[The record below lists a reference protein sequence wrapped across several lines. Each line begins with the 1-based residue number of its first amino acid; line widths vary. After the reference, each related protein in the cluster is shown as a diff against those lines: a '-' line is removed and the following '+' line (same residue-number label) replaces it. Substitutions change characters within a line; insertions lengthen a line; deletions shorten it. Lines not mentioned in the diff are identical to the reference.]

1 VLSVAALIFKTNP
14 EERMKKVL
22 IPTKLNAVARET
34 LERHGGYT
42 VVQDDSSELSVLA
55 SQHPDAHALIV
66 RSEKVTP
73 EIIDAMLSLK
83 VIIRAGAGYN
93 TIDTKYARSKQIDVM
108 NTPGANANAVAEEV
122 VALMLA
128 DARHVIPSDASTR
141 AGKWEKKNFMGREI
155 TGKTIGIVGFGA
167 IGQLVAKRLTGFDVK
182 VLAFDPFLSAERA
195 RDLGA
200 ESAELSEI
208 FEKCDYI
215 SLHMPEN
222 DETRGIIN
230 KSLLAR
236 MKNGA
241 TLINCARAGIINEDD
256 LRALKA
262 DKGLRFLND
271 VYPKDEAGDKPVADI
286 ADIMLPHLGASTAE
300 ANWNAAHRSATQLIG
315 YDDKGIASYVV
326 NRDVPEGLD
335 RAYSELAFA
344 LAHTCRGIAG
354 GNKQMKLIETSFY
367 GDLAQFGDWL
377 LVQIVAALSDDF
389 DRTLGY
395 DAALEYLKE
404 MGVEYFNRETD
415 TSKGYGNSI
424 TLDVTTSVDAAHFQR
439 ISVRGTVAEG
449 NMMISRIN
457 DFDKL
462 YFEPVGRA
470 VLFIYKDRPGVVG
483 QIGNALAEAGIN
495 IDDMRNPHDPSG
507 ENSLALM
514 RITGEAGGEVIEKI
528 SAQIDALHASCITY

>member
-1 VLSVAALIFKTNP
+1 
-14 EERMKKVL
+14 MKKVL

-34 LERHGGYT
+34 LNQHGNYQ
-42 VVQDDSSELSVLA
+42 VVQDDSADLATLA
-55 SQHPDAHALIV
+55 SQHPETYALIV
-66 RSEKVTP
+66 RSEKVTA
-73 EIIDAMLSLK
+73 EIIDALPSLK
-83 VIIRAGAGYN
+83 VVIRAGAGYN
-93 TIDTKYARSKQIDVM
+93 TIDIKHARSKNVDVM

-122 VALMLA
+122 IALMLA
-128 DARHVIPSDASTR
+128 DARHIIPADATTR
-141 AGKWEKKNFMGREI
+141 AGMWEKKNYMGREI
-155 TGKTIGIVGFGA
+155 TGKTVGIVGFGA
-167 IGQLVAKRLTGFDVK
+167 IGQLVAKRLAGFDVK
-182 VLAFDPFLSAERA
+182 VLAYDPFLSDERA
-195 RDLGA
+195 RDMKA
-200 ESAELSEI
+200 ESVDLTEI
-208 FEKCDYI
+208 FERCDYV

-230 KSLLAR
+230 KSLIAR

-262 DKGLRFLND
+262 DKGLRYLND
-271 VYPKDEAGDKPVADI
+271 VYPKDEAGEKPIADV
-286 ADIMLPHLGASTAE
+286 ADIMLPHLGASTVE
-300 ANWNAAHRSATQLIG
+300 ANYNAALRSATQLIG

-335 RAYSELAFA
+335 KAYSELAFA
-344 LAHTCRGIAG
+344 LAHLCRSIAG

-367 GDLAQFGDWL
+367 GDLAAYGDWL

-404 MGVEYFNRETD
+404 MGVEYFNRQAD
-415 TSKGYGNSI
+415 SSKGYGNSI
-424 TLDVTTSVDAAHFQR
+424 TLDVTTSLDAAHFQR

-462 YFEPVGRA
+462 YFEPVGSA
-470 VLFIYKDRPGVVG
+470 LLFIYKDRPGVVG
-483 QIGNALAEAGIN
+483 QIGSALAEAGVN

-507 ENSLALM
+507 EHSLAIMKVNSKVDPELV
-514 RITGEAGGEVIEKI
+514 AVI
-528 SAQIDALHASCITY
+528 AQKIDALHASCVNF

>member
-1 VLSVAALIFKTNP
+1 
-14 EERMKKVL
+14 
-22 IPTKLNAVARET
+22 
-34 LERHGGYT
+34 
-42 VVQDDSSELSVLA
+42 
-55 SQHPDAHALIV
+55 
-66 RSEKVTP
+66 
-73 EIIDAMLSLK
+73 
-83 VIIRAGAGYN
+83 
-93 TIDTKYARSKQIDVM
+93 
-108 NTPGANANAVAEEV
+108 
-122 VALMLA
+122 
-128 DARHVIPSDASTR
+128 
-141 AGKWEKKNFMGREI
+141 
-155 TGKTIGIVGFGA
+155 
-167 IGQLVAKRLTGFDVK
+167 
-182 VLAFDPFLSAERA
+182 

-200 ESAELSEI
+200 ESVELVDI

-241 TLINCARAGIINEDD
+241 TLINCARAGILNEDD
-256 LRALKA
+256 LRSLKA
-262 DKGLRFLND
+262 DKGIRFLND
-271 VYPKDEAGDKPVADI
+271 VYPKDEAGDKPIADI
-286 ADIMLPHLGASTAE
+286 ADIMLPHLGASTVE

-335 RAYSELAFA
+335 KAYSELAFA

-354 GNKQMKLIETSFY
+354 GNKKLKLIETSFY
-367 GDLAQFGDWL
+367 GDLAGYADWL
-377 LVQIVAALSDDF
+377 LVQVVAALSDDF
-389 DRTLGY
+389 DRTMGY
-395 DAALEYLKE
+395 DAALDYLNE

-424 TLDVTTSVDAAHFQR
+424 TVDVTTSLDSAHFQR

-462 YFEPVGRA
+462 YFEPTGTA
-470 VLFIYKDRPGVVG
+470 VFFIYKDRPGV
-483 QIGNALAEAGIN
+483 IGTIGKTLAEAGIN

-507 ENSLALM
+507 ENSLALLRTSEQVDCAVVD
-514 RITGEAGGEVIEKI
+514 RITKE
-528 SAQIDALHASCITY
+528 IDALHASCVSY

>member
-1 VLSVAALIFKTNP
+1 
-14 EERMKKVL
+14 MKKVL

-34 LERHGGYT
+34 LSAHGAYN
-42 VVQDDSSELSVLA
+42 VVQDESTDLSTLA
-55 SQHPDAHALIV
+55 SQNSDTHALIV
-66 RSEKVTP
+66 RSEKVTA
-73 EIIDAMLSLK
+73 EIIDALPSLK
-83 VIIRAGAGYN
+83 VVIRAGAGYN
-93 TIDTKYARSKQIDVM
+93 TIDTKHARAKGVDVM

-128 DARHVIPSDASTR
+128 DARHVVPADASTR
-141 AGKWEKKNFMGREI
+141 AGKWEKSSFMVKEI
-155 TGKTIGIVGFGA
+155 TGKTGGIVGFGA
-167 IGQLVAKRLTGFDVK
+167 IGQLTAKRLSGFEVK
-182 VLAFDPFLSAERA
+182 VLAYDPFLSAERA
-195 RDLGA
+195 RDMGAISVELG
-200 ESAELSEI
+200 EI

-230 KSLLAR
+230 KSLIAR

-241 TLINCARAGIINEDD
+241 TLVNCARAGILNEDD
-256 LRALKA
+256 FRAMKA
-262 DKGLRFLND
+262 DKGLRLLND
-271 VYPKDEAGDKPVADI
+271 VYPKDEAGEKPIADI
-286 ADIMLPHLGASTAE
+286 ADIMLPHLGASTVE

-354 GNKQMKLIETSFY
+354 GNKQLKLIETSFY
-367 GDLAQFGDWL
+367 GDLKKYADWL
-377 LVQIVAALSDDF
+377 LVQIVSALSDDF
-389 DRTLGY
+389 DRTLGF
-395 DAALEYLKE
+395 DAALDYLKE

-415 TSKGYGNSI
+415 TSKGYGDSI
-424 TLDVTTSVDAAHFQR
+424 TVDVTTSVDSVHFQR

-462 YFEPVGRA
+462 YFEPVGTA
-470 VLFIYKDRPGVVG
+470 VIFIYKDRPGVIG
-483 QIGNALAEAGIN
+483 QIGNALAEAGVN

-507 ENSLALM
+507 ETSLAIL
-514 RITGEAGGEVIEKI
+514 RTCSPVSAELLGEIATK
-528 SAQIDALHASCITY
+528 IDALDAICVKY

>member
-1 VLSVAALIFKTNP
+1 
-14 EERMKKVL
+14 MKKVL
-22 IPTKLNAVARET
+22 IPTKLDAVARET
-34 LERHGGYT
+34 LNANGSYE
-42 VVQDDSSELSVLA
+42 VVQDDSQELATLA
-55 SQHPDAHALIV
+55 SQHSDTYALIV
-66 RSEKVTP
+66 RSEKVTA
-73 EIIDAMLSLK
+73 EIIDAMPTLK

-93 TIDTKYARSKQIDVM
+93 TIDIKHARSKGVDVM

-128 DARHVIPSDASTR
+128 DARHVVAADASTR
-141 AGKWEKKNFMGREI
+141 AGKWEKKNFMGKEV

-167 IGQLVAKRLTGFDVK
+167 IGQLVAKRLSGFDVK
-182 VLAFDPFLSAERA
+182 ILAYDPFLSDERA

-200 ESAELSEI
+200 ESVELTDI
-208 FEKCDYI
+208 FAKCDYV

-222 DETRGIIN
+222 DDTRGIIN
-230 KSLLAR
+230 KSLIAR

-241 TLINCARAGIINEDD
+241 TIINCARAGILNEND
-256 LRALKA
+256 LRELKA

-271 VYPKDEAGDKPVADI
+271 VYPKDEAADQTVTDI
-286 ADIMLPHLGASTAE
+286 ADIMLPHLGASTVE
-300 ANWNAAHRSATQLIG
+300 ANFNAAKRSATQLIG
-315 YDDKGIASYVV
+315 YDEKGIASYVV
-326 NRDVPEGLD
+326 NRDVPMGLD
-335 RAYSELAFA
+335 RAYSELAYA

-367 GDLAQFGDWL
+367 GDLARFGDWL

-389 DRTLGY
+389 DRTQGY

-415 TSKGYGNSI
+415 TSKGYGNAI
-424 TLDVTTSVDAAHFQR
+424 TVDVTTSVDAAHFKR
-439 ISVRGTVAEG
+439 VSVRGTVAEG

-462 YFEPVGRA
+462 YFEPSGTA
-470 VLFIYKDRPGVVG
+470 VLFIYKDRPGVIG
-483 QIGNALAEAGIN
+483 QIGHTLAEAGIN

-507 ENSLALM
+507 VDSLALM
-514 RITGEAGGEVIEKI
+514 RITGKADCDVVEKI
-528 SAQIDALHASCITY
+528 AQQIEALHASCISY

>member
-1 VLSVAALIFKTNP
+1 
-14 EERMKKVL
+14 MKKVL

-34 LERHGGYT
+34 LTNHGSYE
-42 VVQDDSSELSVLA
+42 VVQDESSDFEELA
-55 SQHPDAHALIV
+55 GRHPDTHALIV

-73 EIIDAMLSLK
+73 GIIDALPSLK

-93 TIDTKYARSKQIDVM
+93 TIDTKYARTKGIDVM

-122 VALMLA
+122 IALMLA
-128 DARHVIPSDASTR
+128 EARHVIRADASTR
-141 AGKWEKKNFMGREI
+141 SGKWEKKNFMGKEI
-155 TGKTIGIVGFGA
+155 TGKTVGIVGFGA
-167 IGQLVAKRLTGFDVK
+167 IGQLVAKRLSGFDVK
-182 VLAFDPFLSAERA
+182 VLAYDPFLSDERA

-200 ESAELSEI
+200 ESADLGEI
-208 FEKCDYI
+208 FEKSDYV

-222 DETRGIIN
+222 DDTRGLIN
-230 KSLLAR
+230 KSLFAR

-241 TLINCARAGIINEDD
+241 TLINCARAGIVDEDD

-271 VYPKDEAGDKPVADI
+271 VYPKDAEGDKTVTDI
-286 ADIMLPHLGASTAE
+286 ADIMLPHLGASTVE
-300 ANWNAAHRSATQLIG
+300 ANYNAALRSATQLIG

-335 RAYSELAFA
+335 RAYSELAFS
-344 LAHTCRGIAG
+344 LAHLCRGIAG

-367 GDLAQFGDWL
+367 GDLAAYADWL

-389 DRTLGY
+389 DRTQGF

-424 TLDVTTSVDAAHFQR
+424 TVDVTTSLDAAHFQR
-439 ISVRGTVAEG
+439 ISVRGTVTEG

-462 YFEPVGRA
+462 YFEPAGTA
-470 VLFIYKDRPGVVG
+470 VLFIYTDRPGVIG
-483 QIGNALAEAGIN
+483 QIGNMLAEAGVN

-514 RITGEAGGEVIEKI
+514 RITGEADCELIDRIAEKI
-528 SAQIDALHASCITY
+528 EALHASCIRF

>member
-1 VLSVAALIFKTNP
+1 
-14 EERMKKVL
+14 MKKVL
-22 IPTKLNAVARET
+22 IPTKLDTVAREM
-34 LERHGGYT
+34 LKNHGAYE
-42 VVQDDSSELSVLA
+42 VVQDYATDFSTLA
-55 SQHPDAHALIV
+55 SQHPDAYALIV

-73 EIIDAMLSLK
+73 EIMDAMPSLR
-83 VIIRAGAGYN
+83 VVIRAGAGYN
-93 TIDTKYARSKQIDVM
+93 TIDTKYARSKGIDVM

-128 DARHVIPSDASTR
+128 DARHVIPADATTR
-141 AGKWEKKNFMGREI
+141 VGKWEKNKYMGKEV
-155 TGKTIGIVGFGA
+155 TGKTVGIVGFGA
-167 IGQLVAKRLTGFDVK
+167 IGQLVARRLSGFDVK
-182 VLAFDPFLSAERA
+182 VLAYDPFLSAERA
-195 RDLGA
+195 KDLGA
-200 ESAELSEI
+200 EAAGLGEI
-208 FEKCDYI
+208 FEKCDYV

-222 DETRGIIN
+222 DETRGIVN

-241 TLINCARAGIINEDD
+241 TLINCARSGIINEAD
-256 LRALKA
+256 LRELKT

-271 VYPKDEAGDKPVADI
+271 VYAKDAEGEKSVADI
-286 ADIMLPHLGASTAE
+286 ADIMLPHLGASTVE
-300 ANWNAAHRSATQLIG
+300 ANFNAASRSAIQLIG

-335 RAYSELAFA
+335 RAYSELAFM
-344 LAHTCRGIAG
+344 LAHLCRSIAG
-354 GNKQMKLIETSFY
+354 GHKKMKLIETSFY
-367 GDLAQFGDWL
+367 GNLKPYGDWL

-389 DRTLGY
+389 DRTQGY
-395 DAALEYLKE
+395 DAALEYLQE

-415 TSKGYGNSI
+415 TTKGYENSI
-424 TLDVTTSVDAAHFQR
+424 TVDVTTSVDAAHFQR
-439 ISVRGTVAEG
+439 ISVRGTVTEG

-462 YFEPVGRA
+462 YFEPAGFA
-470 VLFIYKDRPGVVG
+470 ALFIYKDRPGVIG

-514 RITGEAGGEVIEKI
+514 KINKELDGELVEKI
-528 SAQIDALHASCITY
+528 AKQIEALHASCVNF

>member
-1 VLSVAALIFKTNP
+1 
-14 EERMKKVL
+14 MKKVL

-34 LERHGGYT
+34 LEAHGAYH
-42 VVQDDSSELSVLA
+42 VVQDESSDLSSLA
-55 SQHPDAHALIV
+55 SEHADTHALIV
-66 RSEKVTP
+66 RSEKVTA
-73 EIIDAMLSLK
+73 EIIDALPSLK
-83 VIIRAGAGYN
+83 VVIRAGAGYN
-93 TIDTKYARSKQIDVM
+93 TIDTRHARDRNVDVM

-122 VALMLA
+122 IALMLA
-128 DARHVIPSDASTR
+128 DARHIIPADASTR
-141 AGKWEKKNFMGREI
+141 DGKWEKKNFMGKEI

-167 IGQLVAKRLTGFDVK
+167 IGQLVAKRLAGFDIK
-182 VLAFDPFLSAERA
+182 VLAYDPFLSDERA
-195 RDLGA
+195 HDLGA
-200 ESAELSEI
+200 KSATLEEI
-208 FEKCDYI
+208 FEQCDYV

-230 KSLLAR
+230 KTLFAR

-241 TLINCARAGIINEDD
+241 TIINCARAGILNEDD
-256 LRALKA
+256 LRSLKA
-262 DKGLRFLND
+262 DKGIRFLND
-271 VYPKDEAGDKPVADI
+271 VYPKDEAGDKPIADI
-286 ADIMLPHLGASTAE
+286 ADIMLPHLGASTVE

-335 RAYSELAFA
+335 KAYSELAFA

-354 GNKQMKLIETSFY
+354 GNKKLKLIETSFY
-367 GDLAQFGDWL
+367 GDLAGYADWL
-377 LVQIVAALSDDF
+377 LVQVVAALSDDF
-389 DRTLGY
+389 DRTMGY
-395 DAALEYLKE
+395 DAALDYLNE

-424 TLDVTTSVDAAHFQR
+424 TVDVTTSLDSAHFQR

-462 YFEPVGRA
+462 YFEPTGTA
-470 VLFIYKDRPGVVG
+470 VFFIYKDRPGV
-483 QIGNALAEAGIN
+483 IGTIGKTLAEAGIN

-507 ENSLALM
+507 ENSLALLRTSEQVDCAVVD
-514 RITGEAGGEVIEKI
+514 RITKE
-528 SAQIDALHASCITY
+528 IDALHASCVSY

>member
-1 VLSVAALIFKTNP
+1 
-14 EERMKKVL
+14 MKKVL

-34 LERHGGYT
+34 LTARGGYE
-42 VVQDDSSELSVLA
+42 VVQDDAQELSVLA
-55 SQHPDAHALIV
+55 SLHPDTHALIV
-66 RSEKVTP
+66 RSEKVTA
-73 EIIDAMLSLK
+73 EIIDAMPSLK
-83 VIIRAGAGYN
+83 VVIRAGAGYN
-93 TIDTKYARSKQIDVM
+93 TIDIKHARSKGVDVM

-122 VALMLA
+122 IALMLA
-128 DARHVIPSDASTR
+128 DARHVVAADASTR
-141 AGKWEKKNFMGREI
+141 AGKWEKKNFMGKEV
-155 TGKTIGIVGFGA
+155 TGKIVGIVGFGA
-167 IGQLVAKRLTGFDVK
+167 IGQLVAKRLSGFDVK
-182 VLAFDPFLSAERA
+182 VLAYDPFLSDERA

-200 ESAELSEI
+200 ESVELGAI

-230 KSLLAR
+230 KSLIAR

-241 TLINCARAGIINEDD
+241 TLINCARAGIINEAD
-256 LRALKA
+256 LRTLKA

-271 VYPKDEAGDKPVADI
+271 VYPKDEAADQTVTDI
-286 ADIMLPHLGASTAE
+286 ADIMLPHLGASTVE
-300 ANWNAAHRSATQLIG
+300 ANLNAAMRSATQLIG

-326 NRDVPEGLD
+326 NRDIPEGLD

-367 GDLAQFGDWL
+367 GELAAYGDWL

-389 DRTLGY
+389 DRTQGY

-415 TSKGYGNSI
+415 TSKGYGNAI
-424 TLDVTTSVDAAHFQR
+424 TVDVTTSLDAAHFR
-439 ISVRGTVAEG
+439 RVSVRGTVAEG

-462 YFEPVGRA
+462 YFEPVGNA
-470 VLFIYKDRPGVVG
+470 VLFIYKDRPRVIG
-483 QIGNALAEAGIN
+483 QIGIALADADIN
-495 IDDMRNPHDPSG
+495 IDDMRNPHDPSC

-514 RITGEAGGEVIEKI
+514 RISGKVDCAVIEKI
-528 SAQIDALHASCITY
+528 AEQIEAVHASCIVY